1 MKHFLLVCCCFFS
14 VAALAQQG
22 DIDLLRKIYQPD
34 GPKHAVFTLSQS
46 AYPITIL
53 CPVLV
58 YTLSNR
64 KDTTALLNTKRV
76 VYSMATAAFFTYSTK
91 WLLHRARPYESYA
104 DIIPYQKE
112 IDPSF
117 PSGHTSMAFN
127 TAMNMSMLTHKNWIK
142 ISAFAWASA
151 IGYSRLYLG
160 EHYPSDVLAG
170 ALVGAGS
177 AYVSNKA
184 QLWLLHRKRNNNPAH
199 AL

>member
-1 MKHFLLVCCCFFS
+1 MKHFLLVCCCLFS
-14 VAALAQQG
+14 AAALAQRG
-22 DIDLLRKIYQPD
+22 DIDLLRKIYQPE
-34 GPKHAVFTLSQS
+34 GSKNAVYALSQS
-46 AYPITIL
+46 AYPITIF

-58 YTLSNR
+58 YSLSNR

-76 VYSMATAAFFTYSTK
+76 MYSMATAALFTYGTK
-91 WLLHRARPYESYA
+91 WLLHRARPYETFA
-104 DIIPYQKE
+104 DIIPYQIE

-127 TAMNMSMLTHKNWIK
+127 TAMNVSMLTHKNWIK

-160 EHYPSDVLAG
+160 AHYPSDVLAG
-170 ALVGAGS
+170 ALIGAGS

-184 QLWLLHRKRNNNPAH
+184 QQWLLHRKSKNKLANV
-199 AL
+199 L